1 MIRHRTLLLPRP
13 QSLDPVV
20 IEQAIAEAIAAPP
33 LRWAIVA
40 IEGDRLVLE
49 VTA

>member
-1 MIRHRTLLLPRP
+1 MIRPQTLILPRP
-13 QSLDPVV
+13 DSLDPGRL
-20 IEQAIAEAIAAPP
+20 ERAIAEAIAAPP

-40 IEGDRLVLE
+40 VEGDRLIVE